1 MTTPLRTKRIEK
13 LIWILIYGGLFAMLA
28 GAIAHDS
35 SGTAGKTLVVLG
47 GIVAAAGVVLI
58 YVRSKMGD

>member
-1 MTTPLRTKRIEK
+1 MTTPIRIKRIEN
-13 LIWILIYGGLFAMLA
+13 LVWILIYGGLFSMLA

-35 SGTAGKTLVVLG
+35 YGTTGKTLVVLG
-47 GIVAAAGVVLI
+47 GIAAAAGVVLI